1 MAPCPRVG
9 TRRCAALCPPYEM
22 VLMPRITRRD
32 FLNGVALTIASG
44 LTPAAQLAADPTRYP
59 PALTGLRG
67 QHDGAFDVAHA
78 IAREGRRYPI
88 DNLAA
93 EESYDLVVVGGG
105 ISGLAAA
112 WFYRRV

>member
-1 MAPCPRVG
+1 MAILLADFAQASTSFNPSH
-9 TRRCAALCPPYEM
+9 ALQSG
-22 VLMPRITRRD
+22 LHTGHMPDISRRD

-44 LTPAAQLAADPTRYP
+44 LTPAEQIAAEPARYP

-67 QHDGAFDVAHA
+67 QHPGAFEAAHE
-78 IAREGRRYPI
+78 IARGGGRYRFGEV
-88 DNLAA
+88 

-112 WFYRRV
+112 